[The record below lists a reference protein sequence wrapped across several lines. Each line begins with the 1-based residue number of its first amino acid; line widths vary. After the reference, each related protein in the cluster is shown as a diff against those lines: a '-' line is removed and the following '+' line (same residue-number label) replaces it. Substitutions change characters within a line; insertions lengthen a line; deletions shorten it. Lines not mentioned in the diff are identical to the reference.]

1 MLLVACQPEKQ
12 PRTPKQMKAS
22 MDSLLKAKKLEIEQE
37 AAIDLALRRAIEV
50 KAKTDSILG
59 KTDSIFSK
67 DFQPLDSF
75 SAPLIHEEP

>member
-1 MLLVACQPEKQ
+1 MFAACQPEKQ
-12 PRTPKQMKAS
+12 TRTPKQMKAA

-37 AAIDLALRRAIEV
+37 AAVDLALRRSIEV

-59 KTDSIFSK
+59 KTDSIFSQ

-75 SAPLIHEEP
+75 SAPLVNEEP